1 MTVPHLL
8 HTCALPPAPTQLR
21 GLSGSLIPPAPSYY
35 FHWVESKPFDIGTTT
50 RKAMWVTP
58 QKGQSL
64 SEAMRNSARLH
75 CTGSQSNGSLMRCV
89 PLAIWCAIVSTWAVC
104 VCCLVCWCVSVFVC

>member
-8 HTCALPPAPTQLR
+8 HTYAEPPAPTHTAPRTEQ
-21 GLSGSLIPPAPSYY
+21 IAHAPSYY
-35 FHWVESKPFDIGTTT
+35 FHWVESKPFDIGATT

-64 SEAMRNSARLH
+64 SEAMRTSARLH

-89 PLAIWCAIVSTWAVC
+89 PLAIWCAIVPTWTVC
-104 VCCLVCWCVSVFVC
+104 VLM